1 MQLGTN
7 RNNNEKIDIDSNILA
22 RHAAMLGSTGSGK
35 TVMAKALI
43 EECTID
49 DIPSLIIDPQGDLA
63 RLCLNANDKEIKEK
77 GGDTERAKVFR
88 EKAEVRI
95 WTPLRKKGLPM
106 CIDPFQVPSA
116 NLDQEESITAWD
128 MVSAGFTALADYD
141 MEKPAGKQVRTYLY
155 EILIHMTRL
164 GVKVNDFLSLSRA
177 VKSPDKILAEH
188 LFSDETKKPDWN
200 DICAEYDIPDL
211 TGMLPKS
218 TYDELSRRLA
228 AYSSGINQL
237 LFSNG
242 VPIDIDTLIKPS
254 KDGKMPIN
262 VVYLN
267 TIQDEAQKHYFVQE
281 ISRALYSWM
290 LEQQSVDNKLKLLF
304 FMDEVAPYLPP
315 APRNPPAKD
324 LIKLIFK
331 QARKYGVASVLATQN
346 ASDVDYKIMAQANT
360 KFIGRFS
367 QPQDI
372 DKVKHLLKEDGG
384 NLDMIKELPNLGP
397 GEFQMVSPDI
407 SKKAIPI
414 QCRWLYTEHGA
425 PFNED
430 QVEKNTTKA
439 LRNWAKDNSAK
450 SSKKTDSHASA
461 ATAAGT
467 SVDSRSSGMAAAAL
481 GAEGDDAFEVRLMGG
496 LSVIRDGKDSLYV
509 MQGITNAMATFVL
522 LWSMIV
528 LGTQW
533 KDGELDWS
541 WALLGLVVTLSVFLI
556 IVLETFLGH
565 DIKLQRKIS
574 KFARFSQYGLFIWLW
589 TLLFWEYY
597 YSDYTL
603 GENLSMMLE
612 VSVVW
617 TTIFIALEGLHR
629 LKLGRLEMNF
639 DGEGIFSKL
648 KGGMGSL
655 TTVLT
660 KSEIKEMEAS
670 SKEVMTGLRWLLD
683 FCTFLIFGAMVWG
696 TIFEKSLEEIFG
708 GEGTPYLLKFALWLG
723 SIYLLIFMAQS
734 IVIKNKSD

>member
-188 LFSDETKKPDWN
+188 LFSDETEKPDWN

-414 QCRWLYTEHGA
+414 QCRWLYTDHGA

>member
-7 RNNNEKIDIDSNILA
+7 RNNNEKIDIDSSILA

-63 RLCLNANDKEIKEK
+63 RLCLNANDKDIKEQ
-77 GGDTERAKVFR
+77 GGDTERAKTFR
-88 EKAEVRI
+88 QKAEVRI

-141 MEKPAGKQVRTYLY
+141 MEKPTGKQVRTYLY

-164 GVKVNDFLSLSRA
+164 DVKVNDFLSLSRA
-177 VKSPDKILAEH
+177 VKSPDKILTEH
-188 LFSDETKKPDWN
+188 LFPDENEKPDWN

-242 VPIDIDTLIKPS
+242 VPINIDTLIKPS
-254 KDGKMPIN
+254 KDGKIPIN

-290 LEQQSVDNKLKLLF
+290 LEQQSADNKLKLLF

-397 GEFQMVSPDI
+397 GEFQMVSPDV

-425 PFNED
+425 PFSED

-461 ATAAGT
+461 ATAAGA
-467 SVDSRSSGMAAAAL
+467 SVNARSSGMAAAAL

-533 KDGELDWS
+533 KDGELDWA
-541 WALLGLVVTLSVFLI
+541 WALLGLVITLSVFLI
-556 IVLETFLGH
+556 IGLETFLGH
-565 DIKLQRKIS
+565 DIELQRKIS

-603 GENLSMMLE
+603 GENLSMALE

-617 TTIFIALEGLHR
+617 TTIFIALEALHR
-629 LKLGRLEMNF
+629 LKLGRLEMTF
-639 DGEGIFSKL
+639 DGEGVFSKL
-648 KGGMGSL
+648 KDGMGSL

-670 SKEVMTGLRWLLD
+670 SKEVMAGLRWLLD
-683 FCTFLIFGAMVWG
+683 FCTFLIFGAMIWG

-734 IVIKNKSD
+734 VVIRNTQD

>member
-7 RNNNEKIDIDSNILA
+7 RINDEKIEIHSEVLA

-49 DIPSLIIDPQGDLA
+49 EIPSLIIDPQGDLA
-63 RLCLNANDKEIKEK
+63 RLCLNTSDKDVEK
-77 GGDTERAKVFR
+77 HGGDVARAKSFR
-88 EKAEVRI
+88 KKAEVRI
-95 WTPLRKKGLPM
+95 WTPLRKKGLPI
-106 CIDPFQVPSA
+106 CIDPFQTPSA

-128 MVSAGFTALADYD
+128 MVAAGFTALADYD

-164 GVKVNDFLSLSRA
+164 GVKVNDFLALSRA
-177 VKSPDKILAEH
+177 VKSPDKILTDH
-188 LFSDETKKPDWN
+188 LYVDEIDKPDWD
-200 DICAEYDIPDL
+200 DICAEFDIPDL
-211 TGMLPKS
+211 TSMLPKS

-242 VPIDIDTLIKPS
+242 VPIDIDTMIKPS
-254 KDGKMPIN
+254 RAGRTPIN
-262 VVYLN
+262 IVYLN

-281 ISRALYSWM
+281 IARALYSWM
-290 LEQQSVDNKLKLLF
+290 LEQQSTDNKLKLLF

-384 NLDMIKELPNLGP
+384 NLDMIKELPSLGP
-397 GEFQMVSPDI
+397 GQFQMVSPDV
-407 SKKAIPI
+407 SRKAIPL
-414 QCRWLYTEHGA
+414 QCRWLYTEHGP
-425 PFNED
+425 PFSEE
-430 QVEKNTTKA
+430 QVEKNTSKA

-450 SSKKTDSHASA
+450 TTRKIDAHASA
-461 ATAAGT
+461 ATAAGA
-467 SVDSRSSGMAAAAL
+467 SLGAGNRGMAAAAL
-481 GAEGDDAFEVRLMGG
+481 GADRDDAFEVRLMGG
-496 LSVIRDGKDSLYV
+496 LSVIRDGKDPLYV
-509 MQGITNAMATFVL
+509 MQGITNAMATIVL
-522 LWSMIV
+522 LWSMVV

-533 KDGELDWS
+533 RDGELDWT
-541 WALLGLVVTLSVFLI
+541 WALLGLLITLSVFLI
-556 IVLETFLGH
+556 IGLETFLGH
-565 DIKLQRKIS
+565 DIELQRKIS

-603 GENLSMMLE
+603 GNNLAMVLE

-617 TTIFIALEGLHR
+617 TTIFMALEGLHR
-629 LKLGRLEMNF
+629 LKLGRLEVNF
-639 DGEGIFSKL
+639 EGEGVFSKL
-648 KGGMGSL
+648 KDGMGSL
-655 TTVLT
+655 TAVLT
-660 KSEIKEMEAS
+660 KSEIREMEAS
-670 SKEVMTGLRWLLD
+670 SKEVMTGLRWILD
-683 FCTFLIFGAMVWG
+683 FCTFVIFGAMVWG
-696 TIFEKSLEEIFG
+696 TVFGKSLEELFG
-708 GEGTPYLLKFALWLG
+708 GEGTPHLLKFALWLG

-734 IVIKNKSD
+734 IVIKNTQN